1 MHSGHAQ
8 MCSIGFYCLVL
19 LAPYLKVLGFLE
31 KLAFSF
37 CVYRTSE
44 ISRSQC
50 SLAEF
55 QGTEVLP
62 LKCCSEVEA
71 TISFQRKRIEVFQK
85 NKQKT
90 TNKQTKQNK
99 KPPTFNYY
107 FLIGSE

>member
-8 MCSIGFYCLVL
+8 MCSTGFDCLVL

-31 KLAFSF
+31 KLALSF
-37 CVYRTSE
+37 CASRTAE

-55 QGTEVLP
+55 QGTELLP
-62 LKCCSEVEA
+62 LKCYSEVEA
-71 TISFQRKRIEVFQK
+71 TISFAKKVLCVLPK
-85 NKQKT
+85 NKQE
-90 TNKQTKQNK
+90 NHKQTNK

-107 FLIGSE
+107 ILIGSE